1 MPGGVEPVVATAV
14 VLLVEER
21 VSEDSVKV
29 VNGTAARNVPV
40 AGVGG
45 ISLTATVNL
54 VALTTLA
61 TVYAPL
67 KPLVDPVIE
76 ICWPAAS
83 AGFGAEASVTV
94 AVVAVR
100 GLELIENALPDAFS
114 MAAGVLG
121 VLVAKAVRLSAKAVK
136 HPGPLGPKG

>member
-1 MPGGVEPVVATAV
+1 M

-45 ISLTATVNL
+45 ISLTATVNW

-100 GLELIENALPDAFS
+100 VIELIEIALPEACS
-114 MAAGVLG
+114 MAAVMLEF
-121 VLVAKAVRLSAKAVK
+121 VVAKAFVLSASAVM
-136 HPGPLGPKG
+136 HPVPLGQKV

>member
-21 VSEDSVKV
+21 VSEDSVNV
-29 VNGTAARNVPV
+29 ANGTAARNVPV

-61 TVYAPL
+61 TVYGTL
-67 KPLVDPVIE
+67 EPLVDPGIE
-76 ICWPAAS
+76 ICRPAACTRL
-83 AGFGAEASVTV
+83 G
-94 AVVAVR
+94 
-100 GLELIENALPDAFS
+100 PDAS
-114 MAAGVLG
+114 LPIPALSDTHVL
-121 VLVAKAVRLSAKAVK
+121 
-136 HPGPLGPKG
+136 

>member
-40 AGVGG
+40 AGGGG

-83 AGFGAEASVTV
+83 AGFGAGASRDV
-94 AVVAVR
+94 AVGGVR
-100 GLELIENALPDAFS
+100 GLERTRI
-114 MAAGVLG
+114 
-121 VLVAKAVRLSAKAVK
+121 
-136 HPGPLGPKG
+136 